1 MDELHELVIQAQSGD
16 LDAYRTIVRQY
27 RAWAV
32 WEANRILR
40 GRQCERAEDAVQAAF
55 IEAYYCLEKLR
66 DPLAFKSWFRKIIV
80 KQCDRII
87 RKQRGEFLPLEA
99 VTELPSSEPE
109 PAQGVVR
116 QELQAELT
124 VAFASLPD
132 GVSEVATRFYLNG
145 ESQKEISAATGLAV
159 KTVKNYVYDARQR
172 LRENPVLKA
181 SLEYFNVVRR

>member
-1 MDELHELVIQAQSGD
+1 MDELHELVTQTQSGD
-16 LDAYRTIVRQY
+16 LDAYSTIVRQY

-32 WEANRILR
+32 RKASRILR
-40 GRQCERAEDAVQAAF
+40 NRQRTEEAVQAAF

-87 RKQRGEFLPLEA
+87 RKQGGDHLPLEA

-109 PAQGVVR
+109 PSQVVVR

-132 GVSEVATRFYLNG
+132 GVSEVAKRFYLNG

-181 SLEYFNVVRR
+181 SLEYFNAIRR